1 MKSTQKGSV
10 LTEAILL
17 GGLMITLLGA
27 MHVSGRWQ
35 FAWLNHYLHT
45 QTTATAIALEH
56 HRASALGESLTI
68 SQREQTVDFSRTLS
82 EREFAIGSRE
92 WLHLESTARFK
103 QHAWRVVGT
112 GQAAS
117 GQAVTQ
123 RLKNASVL
131 WTQPHTK
138 SQIAIAPLRASLVSV
153 DAVWRSRGDMGDWLS
168 KWQDHV
174 PSPYLKTNTR
184 ERSAVSLF
192 NRFVETVT
200 P

>member
-56 HRASALGESLTI
+56 HRASALGQSLAI
-68 SQREQTVDFSRTLS
+68 SQGDRTVDLTRTLG
-82 EREFAIGSRE
+82 EREFALGSRE

-117 GQAVTQ
+117 GQAVAQ
-123 RLKNASVL
+123 RLAKAQVL
-131 WTQPHTK
+131 WNQPHTK
-138 SQIAIAPLRASLVSV
+138 SQMEIAPLRTALMFV
-153 DAVWRSRGDMGDWLS
+153 DAPWRSRGDMSDWLS
-168 KWQDHV
+168 QWQDHV
-174 PSPYLKTNTR
+174 PSPYLKT
-184 ERSAVSLF
+184 SAGEPSVVSLF
-192 NRFVETVT
+192 NRFMETIT